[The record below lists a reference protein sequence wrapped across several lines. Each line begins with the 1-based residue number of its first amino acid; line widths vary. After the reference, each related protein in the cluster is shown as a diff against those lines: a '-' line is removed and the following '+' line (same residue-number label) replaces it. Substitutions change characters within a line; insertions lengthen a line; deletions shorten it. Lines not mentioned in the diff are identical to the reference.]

1 MMISPDLYRDE
12 KQTKTYEEL
21 IKEKDKLVKYIR
33 DFEINKIPMDD
44 YLMNP
49 SPEVIYQCNLEYL
62 SELCIL
68 IKEKFNKKL
77 WEGYDE

>member
-49 SPEVIYQCNLEYL
+49 SPEVLYKCNLEYL